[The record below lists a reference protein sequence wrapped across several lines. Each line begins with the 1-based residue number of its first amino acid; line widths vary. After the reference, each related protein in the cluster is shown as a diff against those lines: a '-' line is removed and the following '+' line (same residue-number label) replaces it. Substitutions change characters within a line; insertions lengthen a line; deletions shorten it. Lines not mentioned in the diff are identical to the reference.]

1 MQTSNKFFD
10 DLAKV
15 ASGAMSAAAGVRE
28 EFEQLIRQQFER
40 FLGEHDL
47 VTYEEFA
54 AVRDQAAA
62 ARAEQEK
69 LSERISALEK
79 ELAALKESKTKTT
92 RRAPKQAKSTASSK
106 TATQNTTKSK

>member
-1 MQTSNKFFD
+1 MQTSNRFFD
-10 DLAKV
+10 DLAKM

-28 EFEQLIRQQFER
+28 EFEQMIRQQFER

-62 ARAEQEK
+62 ARKEQEALAK
-69 LSERISALEK
+69 RISALEK
-79 ELAALKESKTKTT
+79 EIAALKDGKARTV
-92 RRAPKQAKSTASSK
+92 RRAPKQSK
-106 TATQNTTKSK
+106 TGASAKAGIQNATKDK